1 MIKVGEIEIGGDA
14 PLAFILGPCVIESE
28 KIALEAAAKL
38 VEIMP
43 VPFIYKSS
51 FDKANRSSI
60 HSYRGP
66 GLKKGLEILQKV
78 KTEFGIPVTTDIHL
92 PEQADSVAEVC
103 DLIQIPAL
111 LCRQTDLLLAAAKT
125 GRPLHVKKG
134 QFMAPHEMQNVLS
147 KLQEG
152 GGKEF
157 LFTDR
162 GSSFGY
168 NNLVTDM
175 RSIPIMKK
183 LKVPVCFDAS
193 HSVQLPAGHGHVSGG
208 QREFIPHLAKA
219 AVAVGADAIFMETH
233 PNPQEALCDK
243 ESQWPLNHLLP
254 LVQTLLEIHA
264 LCKGRTIYAS

>member
-1 MIKVGEIEIGGDA
+1 MIKIGEVQIGGDA

-28 KIALEAAAKL
+28 KLALETAAKL

-43 VPFIYKSS
+43 CPFIYKSS

-66 GLKKGLEILQKV
+66 GLKKGLEILQKI
-78 KTEFGIPVTTDIHL
+78 KREFQIPVTTDIHL
-92 PEQADSVAEVC
+92 PEQADSVATVC

-111 LCRQTDLLLAAAKT
+111 LCRQTDLLIAAAQT
-125 GRPLHVKKG
+125 GKPVHAKKG
-134 QFMAPHEMQNVLS
+134 QFMAPHEMQNVIV

-157 LFTDR
+157 LLTDR

-168 NNLVTDM
+168 NNLVSDM
-175 RSIPIMKK
+175 RSMAIMKK
-183 LKVPVCFDAS
+183 LGFPVCFDAS
-193 HSVQLPAGHGHVSGG
+193 HSAQLPASYGHVSGG

-219 AVAVGADAIFMETH
+219 AVAAGADAIYLETH
-233 PNPQEALCDK
+233 LNPQEALCDK
-243 ESQWPLNHLLP
+243 ESQWPLDKLQP
-254 LVQTLLEIHA
+254 LVQILLNIHA
-264 LCKGRTIYAS
+264 VCKGGSFYAS